1 LDRPENLP
9 DDEAKLLMS
18 NPFKRNVNLPPEQ
31 AAIRAKCFH
40 PKGKFVEFKKEE
52 VEQSIPE
59 RFEKIVRQF
68 PARVAVKTRN
78 SIQTYDELNKTAN
91 RIARAIL
98 AECGEDNEPI
108 AVLLEQGAA
117 AIAAILAAL
126 KAGKIVVPLDS
137 SYPRARTSYMLEHSQ
152 AAHIVTNNKN
162 YSLASELARNGIEL
176 LNIDD
181 IDVSSPTGDPEFF
194 ISPDVLAYILY
205 TSGST
210 GQPKGVLQNHR
221 NVLHQIMIYTNT
233 LRICAEDRLTLLT
246 SVTGQAINTM
256 LVALLNGAAVYP
268 FNFKDE
274 GPARLAEWLGEEEI
288 TIYSSVA
295 TLFCNFAAAL
305 AEREQFPKLRLIYL
319 GGEPIRKTDVEL
331 YKRRFFQGCL
341 FVGRLG
347 ISEVGTVRYYF
358 VDKETQIGGDLVPLG
373 YAVEDME
380 IVLLDYDGREVGF
393 DQIGEIAVKS
403 RHLSPGY
410 WRNPEAT
417 HAALVKDPKGGDRH
431 IYLTGDLGRMSP
443 DGCLIHCGRKD
454 FRVKVRGYNVEPA
467 ETERALLNT
476 DNIKD
481 AVVVGHEHTPGD
493 QRLVAY
499 LVPNQPPA
507 PSLRSLRRAL
517 AEKLP
522 DYMIPAAFVFMEAL
536 PRTPNGKINRH
547 ALPPPSTTRPELD
560 TRFAPPRTPVES
572 VLAGIWSEILGVDAV
587 GIHDDFF
594 ELGGHSLAATR
605 VVSRVITAFQLE
617 LPLQSLF
624 QAPTIAAMA
633 AVIDERQ
640 KNRLTEEELGRILT
654 ELETMSEEEAKKL
667 GANNK

>member
-1 LDRPENLP
+1 MKDHSIPLT
-9 DDEAKLLMS
+9 
-18 NPFKRNVNLPPEQ
+18 NLPPEQ
-31 AAIRAKCFH
+31 EAIRAKCFH
-40 PKGKFVEFKKEE
+40 PSGRFVEFPKEE
-52 VEQSIPE
+52 IEQSIPE

-68 PARVAVKTRN
+68 PDRVAVKTRN
-78 SIQTYDELNKTAN
+78 STQTYDELNKAAN

-98 AECGEDNEPI
+98 TECGEDNEPI

-152 AAHIVTNNKN
+152 AAHIVTNKEN

-181 IDVSSPTGDPEFF
+181 IDVSSPTGDPELS
-194 ISPDVLAYILY
+194 ISPGVLAYILY

-210 GQPKGVLQNHR
+210 GQPKGVLQNHL
-221 NVLHQIMIYTNT
+221 NVLHQIMIYTDT
-233 LRICAEDRLTLLT
+233 LRICADDRLTLLT

-268 FNFKDE
+268 FNIKDE
-274 GPARLAEWLGEEEI
+274 GLARLAEWLGEEEI

-295 TLFCNFAAAL
+295 TLFRNFAAAL

-347 ISEVGTVRYYF
+347 ISEVGTVRCYF

-380 IVLLDYDGREVGF
+380 ILLLDDDGREVGF

-410 WRNPEAT
+410 WRSPGAT
-417 HAALVKDPKGGDRH
+417 HAGLVKDPKGGDRH

-467 ETERALLNT
+467 EIERDLLNT
-476 DNIKD
+476 DNIKE
-481 AVVVGHEHTPGD
+481 AVVVGHESKPGD
-493 QRLVAY
+493 QRLE
-499 LVPNQPPA
+499 A
-507 PSLRSLRRAL
+507 PML
-517 AEKLP
+517 
-522 DYMIPAAFVFMEAL
+522 
-536 PRTPNGKINRH
+536 
-547 ALPPPSTTRPELD
+547 
-560 TRFAPPRTPVES
+560 
-572 VLAGIWSEILGVDAV
+572 
-587 GIHDDFF
+587 
-594 ELGGHSLAATR
+594 
-605 VVSRVITAFQLE
+605 
-617 LPLQSLF
+617 
-624 QAPTIAAMA
+624 
-633 AVIDERQ
+633 
-640 KNRLTEEELGRILT
+640 
-654 ELETMSEEEAKKL
+654 
-667 GANNK
+667 